1 MIRKLLN
8 EVKDYKKESI
18 LSPLFMVGEVLL
30 ELMLP
35 FLMAFIVDQ
44 GIAKQDLKAVFT
56 YGALML
62 IIVSFSLLFGT
73 LSGTYA
79 AYASAGFVKNL
90 RNSMFKKIQSFSFA
104 NIDKFSTSSLVTRMM
119 TDSTNVQNAYQMS
132 LRMMVRAPL
141 MLIVAMFMTFY
152 INSELA
158 MVFLYAMIF
167 LSVVLVLM
175 ISKVMPI
182 FNVAFQKYDDLN
194 ASIQENVSN
203 IRVVKAYVK
212 EEHEKNKFYISA
224 SNLRKAFRKAE
235 NILVFNSPIMQL
247 TMYTIMLL
255 LSWFGAQLVS
265 YGSMTTGELMSMFTY
280 TTNIL
285 MSLMMLSMIFVMLT
299 MSGASAKR
307 IVEVLDEEPTITNP
321 NNPKYEINSGEIE
334 FRNVSFGYYEGTDKY
349 VLNDINFTIQSGETI
364 GIIGQTGS
372 SKTTLTSLI
381 PRLYDVTQG
390 AVLVDGVDVR
400 DYDVETLRD
409 AVAMVLQ
416 KNVLFS
422 GTISD
427 NMRWGNQEATLEEIK
442 EASRIAHADE
452 FIDPLPQQ
460 YESPVEQ
467 GGTNFSGGQK
477 QRMTIARALL
487 KKPKVLILDDSTSA
501 VDTKTDMSI
510 REELKKTLPDVT
522 KIIISQRISSIQDA
536 DRILVLD
543 EGKVSGLDTHDNLL
557 KTNTLYQEVYET
569 QKRGDEDEPK
579 N

>member
-1 MIRKLLN
+1 
-8 EVKDYKKESI
+8 
-18 LSPLFMVGEVLL
+18 
-30 ELMLP
+30 
-35 FLMAFIVDQ
+35 
-44 GIAKQDLKAVFT
+44 
-56 YGALML
+56 
-62 IIVSFSLLFGT
+62 
-73 LSGTYA
+73 
-79 AYASAGFVKNL
+79 
-90 RNSMFKKIQSFSFA
+90 
-104 NIDKFSTSSLVTRMM
+104 
-119 TDSTNVQNAYQMS
+119 
-132 LRMMVRAPL
+132 
-141 MLIVAMFMTFY
+141 
-152 INSELA
+152 
-158 MVFLYAMIF
+158 
-167 LSVVLVLM
+167 
-175 ISKVMPI
+175 MPI

-224 SNLRKAFRKAE
+224 SNLRKAFRKEE